1 MLQPKDRGLFQVIL
15 RRREV
20 VRLLRKPSRR
30 RQKEAGSPPKK
41 GAGGALAVGD
51 RTGKGG
57 PFCAEGGG
65 ACRRASS

>member
-20 VRLLRKPSRR
+20 VLLRKPSRQ
-30 RQKEAGSPPKK
+30 RQKEAGTPPKNR
-41 GAGGALAVGD
+41 AGGALAVGD
-51 RTGKGG
+51 RTGEGG